1 MPAQLLFKDVD
12 STATSPRG
20 DEEDSSLITD
30 AGVSHDD
37 GGRCGLKAVAEC
49 NGVIAMFTSLPI
61 AGKADLIIEFSDVFS
76 RFGGCAAA
84 FEK

>member
-1 MPAQLLFKDVD
+1 
-12 STATSPRG
+12 
-20 DEEDSSLITD
+20 
-30 AGVSHDD
+30 
-37 GGRCGLKAVAEC
+37 LKAVAEC
-49 NGVIAMFTSLPI
+49 NGVIAMLSLPI